1 MEQNFHDSKT
11 NSVFVCAMH
20 GPYIASRNTLLGV
33 HIFENSTGDITMKD
47 LSYWTEEETKAW
59 KLHGTHFAM
68 SCAMLFRLTPCRPK
82 PRALQVEASDLSL
95 WCVLCVHLH
104 LHLCKDRREV
114 HLRSEGRLVPVFGRV
129 CNDILIQSYNG
140 SGRFAVKH
148 MEKMEV
154 LLVDFC
160 VWNRFEVFAQFY
172 LCCY

>member
-1 MEQNFHDSKT
+1 M
-11 NSVFVCAMH
+11 
-20 GPYIASRNTLLGV
+20 
-33 HIFENSTGDITMKD
+33 
-47 LSYWTEEETKAW
+47 
-59 KLHGTHFAM
+59 
-68 SCAMLFRLTPCRPK
+68 
-82 PRALQVEASDLSL
+82 
-95 WCVLCVHLH
+95 LCVHLH

>member
-1 MEQNFHDSKT
+1 M
-11 NSVFVCAMH
+11 
-20 GPYIASRNTLLGV
+20 
-33 HIFENSTGDITMKD
+33 
-47 LSYWTEEETKAW
+47 
-59 KLHGTHFAM
+59 
-68 SCAMLFRLTPCRPK
+68 
-82 PRALQVEASDLSL
+82 
-95 WCVLCVHLH
+95 HLH